1 VLTVCNTVKCYV
13 MCRNA
18 NCLDRAVSVW
28 VGNFGCATFRFN
40 PEGRE
45 ISGTLVWAESAEGH
59 YSLCAQF
66 EDSAVSHSM
75 YEQTEMFKKG
85 QTCDRFRVHG
95 TLL

>member
-1 VLTVCNTVKCYV
+1 V
-13 MCRNA
+13 
-18 NCLDRAVSVW
+18 
-28 VGNFGCATFRFN
+28 
-40 PEGRE
+40 EG
-45 ISGTLVWAESAEGH
+45 GEGH